1 MHEEKNEK
9 LQFRFGWGMSFI
21 PMVVFTIVCILLFIV
36 FKAFDMHALAMGGF
50 VGLSIGA
57 LFVKNFKEYG
67 KFWNAVMKGIASP
80 TSVAVVL
87 ILFIIG
93 MFSQLMKSAGVSNGF
108 LWLASTI
115 GMKGGIYV
123 AFVFLACC
131 VISTATG
138 SSIGT
143 MFAAF
148 PIFYS
153 AGIALGAS
161 PMFLAGAILGGAVF
175 GDNLAPISDTT
186 IASCGTQVYRDG
198 IRTAEISGA
207 VASRFKYSLVAA
219 IITTVLLVFLGGIG
233 GTVSGDLAVGGS
245 PLPLLMLIPVGLLLF
260 VAIKTRDIFASITV
274 GLVSG
279 TIVALASGLLQF
291 GDIFSVE
298 NGVTQGFLSDGVAS
312 MMGTVTLVI
321 SVFGIMGVLQEA
333 GALDKLV
340 DWILKS
346 KLARTPKGAEIAM
359 MIGTNLTT
367 LLFGGVTSASI
378 LTFGPVVNEIGKRKN
393 IHPYRRAN
401 LLDGFANSIA
411 NNVPFLSCFVF
422 IGVALSGLNPGVVAL
437 GLVYTAVLFFVLLF
451 AVLTGWGRRFEGPNG
466 EEVKEDPAQK

>member
-1 MHEEKNEK
+1 MEEKNEK
-9 LQFRFGWGMSFI
+9 LAFRFGWGMSFI
-21 PMVVFTIVCILLFIV
+21 PMLVFTIVCVLLFVV

-50 VGLSIGA
+50 VGLAIGA
-57 LFVKNFKEYG
+57 LFVKNFKHYG
-67 KFWNAVMKGIASP
+67 RFWNAVMKGIASP

-108 LWLASTI
+108 LWLAGSI

-148 PIFYS
+148 PIFYG

-207 VASRFKYSLVAA
+207 VASRFKYSIVAA
-219 IITTVLLVFLGGIG
+219 IITTVLLVVLGGIG
-233 GTVSGDLAVGGS
+233 GTVSGSVEVQGS

-260 VAIKTRDIFASITV
+260 VAIKTRDIFASVTV
-274 GLVSG
+274 GLISG
-279 TIVALASGLLQF
+279 TIVALVSGLLGF
-291 GDIFSVE
+291 SDIFNVV
-298 NGVTQGFLSDGVAS
+298 GGATHGFLADGVAN

-333 GALDKLV
+333 GALDRLV

-346 KLARTPKGAEIAM
+346 KLAKTPKGAEIAI

-378 LTFGPVVNEIGKRKN
+378 LTFGPVVNEIGRRKN

-422 IGVALSGLNPGVVAL
+422 IGVALSGLNPYVVAA
-437 GLVYTAVLFFVLLF
+437 GLIYTAVLFFVLLF
-451 AVLTGWGRRFEGPNG
+451 AVLTGWGRRFEGKDG
-466 EEVKEDPAQK
+466 EELKEEPAAK